1 MPRKAIS
8 PPALDWRYRTVTT
21 LSEDWKSPFT
31 SIVHK
36 KGSPVSLST
45 FVKHGDTV
53 LQIGDPSGP
62 ALFLSHAEESHAHA
76 LRLHPFRGG
85 RRTQP
90 GKDPSRRAYDYLQAI
105 MASIVFSFTAIEAF
119 AMTAMAQPM
128 DLSLP
133 RAPSRITRS
142 YPSADPP
149 SSDELVCHAQL
160 TRREKV
166 PRRHTRASHRI
177 ETGLSG
183 SRAGLPALRQE
194 MTAQGGNHRSSRRRL
209 DGPGTAAWASSPRQG
224 PTLSRFA
231 GEWLGHEAAASASGL
246 ISYAGRGVVAL
257 MALGVAFG
265 LSHVALDVLRSP
277 RRRGGGRR

>member
-119 AMTAMAQPM
+119 ANEEIPEAYVREHQRNSGIYVPQGKDDIERWV
-128 DLSLP
+128 DLSEKLAAILP
-133 RAPSRITRS
+133 GLKKVPSPKGLALWRDFVLLKRVRDRIIHMK
-142 YPSADPP
+142 
-149 SSDELVCHAQL
+149 SSDRRHSNKDEMYPDSIWAQL
-160 TRREKV
+160 LAPDQPNYPLIAKTMISHFMPGKEPHWLIHCPIRE
-166 PRRHTRASHRI
+166 RI
-177 ETGLSG
+177 
-183 SRAGLPALRQE
+183 
-194 MTAQGGNHRSSRRRL
+194 
-209 DGPGTAAWASSPRQG
+209 
-224 PTLSRFA
+224 
-231 GEWLGHEAAASASGL
+231 
-246 ISYAGRGVVAL
+246 
-257 MALGVAFG
+257 
-265 LSHVALDVLRSP
+265 
-277 RRRGGGRR
+277 